1 MVERAS
7 VPKTL
12 GEIALRVDDLEGMA
26 RFYRQTLE
34 LEEIGDFDAAVFF
47 KIAGGFGGHTQVL
60 ALFDRSVELSSA
72 GTTLDHFALSIR
84 REDFDAEV
92 ARLRGL
98 GLEVETTEHP
108 WVQWKSLYFRDPEGN
123 LVELVCFDPE
133 IPRGSA

>member
-47 KIAGGFGGHTQVL
+47 KIAEGFGGHTQVL